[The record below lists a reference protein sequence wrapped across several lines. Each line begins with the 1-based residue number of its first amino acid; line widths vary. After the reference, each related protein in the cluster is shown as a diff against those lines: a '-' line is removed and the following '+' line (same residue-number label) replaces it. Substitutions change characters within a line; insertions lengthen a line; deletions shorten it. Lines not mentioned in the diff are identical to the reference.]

1 MSHLYPF
8 YKPIDLFVK
17 NHISEEDARR
27 QERTASEILARL
39 KDQPGVVL
47 ADEVGMGK
55 TFVALAVAVSVALA
69 NHGRRPVVIM
79 VPPTLQEKWP
89 RDFDLFRSKC
99 LPPESRALLRGGRAK
114 CAENFLKFLDDPPDR
129 RCNILFVTHGAM
141 SRGLSDRWVKLAF
154 IRQALHRRRGIE
166 GLKDDL
172 AKILGRILK
181 ITHLD
186 KSHGPA
192 LWGDLLSTS
201 PRKWLSVLQRHGI
214 ATGENGDHT
223 AADDPVPKAVCD
235 VLDQLDT
242 DKLFSVL
249 KGIPRRNSD
258 SMNKRIRTARQ
269 NIQDC
274 LPPLWAKC
282 VASARFR
289 LPLLILDEAH
299 HLKNEDTI
307 LASLFRCG
315 EAKDDIEAVTRGA
328 LGEVF
333 ERMVFLTATPFQL
346 GHGELCSVLERFGG
360 IAWNSRIAPHCG
372 KEGFLTK
379 VAAVRKALDS
389 AQEAS
394 LRLDADWGSLREEHL
409 AIDDTPCSDL
419 EEWWRTLPT
428 RQNNA
433 PEVDRVV
440 QRFASTESK
449 MREAERELRPWII
462 RHLKPRQ
469 LPAPNTAISRRTRL
483 TGNAIATDCAVSGV
497 QGLEVEKE
505 CLVPFLLA
513 ARATA
518 CAPTTR
524 SVFAEGLASSYE
536 AFRHTREASRRRTG
550 TKATDGDD
558 DLQSPQVSSGELD
571 WYMARLEECVPRDDA
586 SASMSHPKIMATA
599 KRVVHS
605 WLQGEK
611 TLVFCHFVATGKA
624 LRRAISHAIRQ
635 ELIKLGAQKLK
646 CQEHQVLAKL
656 ARLGN
661 RFSKRASPIRRACD
675 EQITF
680 LISRFP
686 CLAEHHEQIL
696 EATRRMVRTPSFLI
710 RFFPLKEG
718 RLRGE
723 DMAEALRRSD
733 QSGMTLEQLLC
744 NFFTFLQD
752 RCDESGRKAFIHAI
766 GGIQTGTHTSGTPDA
781 VYLEGELQGENVN
794 TLMPNVRL
802 VNGTTPQVSRQKLM
816 LAFNT
821 PFYPDV
827 LVASSV
833 MAEGVDLHLNC
844 RHVIHHDLCW
854 NPSTLEQR
862 TGRVDRVGAKAEHCG
877 QSIHV
882 YLPFLSATQDEKMY
896 RVVTDRERWFS
907 VVMGDKFDPSEQNT
921 DKLARR
927 VPLPESAA
935 HQLALR
941 LEVECTGRPGRGN
954 RPVDD
959 EKLQSSSACDT
970 HQSAP

>member
-1 MSHLYPF
+1 MSHHYPF
-8 YKPIDLFVK
+8 YKPIDLFVRK
-17 NHISEEDARR
+17 HISEEDARR
-27 QERTASEILARL
+27 QERTASEILVRL

-69 NHGRRPVVIM
+69 NRGRRPVVIM
-79 VPPTLQEKWP
+79 VPPSLQDKWP
-89 RDFDLFRSKC
+89 RDFDLFLSKC

-114 CAENFLKFLDDPPDR
+114 RAEEFLKFLDDPPDR

-141 SRGLSDRWVKLAF
+141 SRGLTDRWVKLAF

-172 AKILGRILK
+172 AKILGRILQIK
-181 ITHLD
+181 RLD

-201 PRKWLSVLQRHGI
+201 PRKWLDVLQRHGLDPEEDGNHI
-214 ATGENGDHT
+214 AD
-223 AADDPVPKAVCD
+223 DDPVPKAVCD
-235 VLDQLDT
+235 VLDKLDT
-242 DKLFSVL
+242 DELFSVL
-249 KGIPRRNSD
+249 QEIPRRKSD
-258 SMNKRIRTARQ
+258 SMDKRIQTARQ
-269 NIQDC
+269 KIQSC

-282 VASARFR
+282 IANARLR

-307 LASLFRCG
+307 LASLFRCPDA
-315 EAKDDIEAVTRGA
+315 EEDMSAITRGA

-360 IAWNSRIAPHCG
+360 IAWRSRIAPRCG

-379 VAAVRKALDS
+379 VAAVRKALDA

-394 LRLDADWGSLREEHL
+394 LRLDDAWGRLREEHL
-409 AIDDTPCSDL
+409 AFDGTPCADT
-419 EEWWRTLPT
+419 EAWWRSLPM
-428 RQNNA
+428 RENNV
-433 PEVDRVV
+433 PEVDRVI
-440 QRFASTESK
+440 RCFASAESK

-469 LPAPNTAISRRTRL
+469 LPAPNAAISRRTRL
-483 TGNAIATDCAVSGV
+483 TGNAIATGCEVSGV
-497 QGLEVEKE
+497 QGLEVDKE

-550 TKATDGDD
+550 IKATDGDD
-558 DLQSPQVSSGELD
+558 DPPSPQVESSGELD

-635 ELIKLGAQKLK
+635 EITRLGA
-646 CQEHQVLAKL
+646 EKL
-656 ARLGN
+656 ACSETQVIETLTRLGD
-661 RFSKRASPIRRACD
+661 RFYKKGSPIRRACD
-675 EQITF
+675 EQINS
-680 LISRFP
+680 LIGRFP
-686 CLAEHHEQIL
+686 CLADHQEQIL
-696 EATRRMVRTPSFLI
+696 EATRRMVRTPTFLI
-710 RFFPLKEG
+710 RFFPLKDG
-718 RLRGE
+718 RLREE

-766 GGIQTGTHTSGTPDA
+766 GGIQTGTHTSATADS

-794 TLMPNVRL
+794 VLMPNVRL
-802 VNGTTPQVSRQKLM
+802 VNGTTPQDSRQKLM

-935 HQLALR
+935 RQLALR
-941 LEVECTGRPGRGN
+941 LEVGCKETLMGDNRQPGGD
-954 RPVDD
+954 V
-959 EKLQSSSACDT
+959 LQSSLT
-970 HQSAP
+970 